1 VYATEG
7 GMKEVRGGYV
17 CEVGRLCRAK
27 TGNKVGE
34 KKIGLYY

>member
-1 VYATEG
+1 MYATEG

-27 TGNKVGE
+27 AGNKVGE
-34 KKIGLYY
+34 KKIGLYC